1 MKVYNGKDLILGR
14 LATVVAKQAL
24 LGEEVK
30 VVNCEKIMI
39 SGRKTNTV
47 AMEKQKR
54 DRKGYPLKSA
64 NFSRLPDRFVRRA
77 IRGMLPW
84 KQSRGKE
91 AFKRIMCYK
100 GVPEEYA
107 ENHIVVEGA
116 TVKKLPT
123 LKYMSVGDVCK
134 SLGGKQ

>member
-47 AMEKQKR
+47 AMEK
-54 DRKGYPLKSA
+54 P
-64 NFSRLPDRFVRRA
+64 SRTIPNQPRA
-77 IRGMLPW
+77 IRI
-84 KQSRGKE
+84 QSRIRQNGPRPIRNQSRTILKRSRTIQNHPE
-91 AFKRIMCYK
+91 PYQTNPEPYAFN
-100 GVPEEYA
+100 PELDEMGQDLNETNPELY
-107 ENHIVVEGA
+107 
-116 TVKKLPT
+116 
-123 LKYMSVGDVCK
+123 
-134 SLGGKQ
+134 